1 MSKIW
6 KVANG
11 RYRTSDLFI
20 EMNDSN
26 YPAYYTTQSQDRTVD
41 GVVYKSLKQLYLEE
55 EDITEFDFA
64 NKYLDGYEHWEHFVN
79 SSRLREMVDQW
90 RKELVLKIKSRSLK
104 GIIRD
109 AVRENKYEAN
119 KFLITNGW
127 IDKDAEGKK
136 VRGRPS
142 KEEIKQEI
150 NRQASIEKELEED
163 LKRIKELN

>member
-1 MSKIW
+1 MTKIFR
-6 KVANG
+6 ASNG
-11 RYRTSDLFI
+11 KFRTSDLFI
-20 EMNDSN
+20 EMNQSES
-26 YPAYYTTQSQDRTVD
+26 PAYYTTSNQDRIVD
-41 GVVYKSLKQLYLEE
+41 GVVYKSLKQLYLDE

-64 NKYLDGYEHWEHFVN
+64 NKYLEGYEHWEQFVN
-79 SSRLREMVDQW
+79 STRLKDMIDQW
-90 RKELVLKIKSRSLK
+90 RKELVLKIKSRCLK

-127 IDKDAEGKK
+127 VDKDHEGKK

-150 NRQASIEKELEED
+150 TRQASIEKEFEED
-163 LKRIKELN
+163 LNRIKELN

>member
-1 MSKIW
+1 MKIW
-6 KVANG
+6 KAGNG
-11 RYRTSDLFI
+11 KLRTSDLFI
-20 EMNDSN
+20 EMNQSE
-26 YPAYYTTQSQDRTVD
+26 YPAYYTTANQDRTVD
-41 GVVYKSLKQLYLEE
+41 GVVYPSLKRLYLEE

-64 NKYLDGYEHWEHFVN
+64 TKYLESYEHWEQFVN
-79 SSRLREMVDQW
+79 STRLKDMIDQW